1 MGISVFPA
9 AGGGLQK
16 YSQTFYKSGTW
27 TKPSGVK
34 QVTVTCIGAG
44 GGAYGQESYP
54 NGGGAGGYIKTD
66 VDVTGISSATVL
78 IGAGGTS
85 AAGSTGG
92 PGIVSDGGN
101 TLFGNIVTAYGG
113 QGTGADWNL
122 SSGVGST
129 AADSGRSENIQIK
142 TNSFDKFDYIWL
154 KRVLAAASTV
164 STTPIFKNGIREGG
178 RHFLAYGA
186 GRFVSS
192 NDTNGSI
199 TYSSDGIT
207 WTNINPLDASNA
219 TVNVI
224 YNGTNF
230 VASANGTRNTAYYSA
245 NGITWTTTTLP
256 STAQWNGVTT
266 GNGIT
271 IVYDKS
277 NTASNSAVSTN
288 GGTSWTAVT
297 LPAIVGGNIIYSNGH
312 FYLKTESSAFVWRST
327 DGVTWTT
334 AGSMTTN
341 WNLANMDYY
350 NNLYVA
356 SRTNNEAT
364 GSSYFTS
371 TNGTTWTQ
379 RNWSTVLPGT
389 TTPINSGTYS
399 RGNVVF
405 IKDAWYTIIFAQ
417 SVTGVNAAGYI
428 YKTTDGVNW
437 TYVKSYFKGTA
448 YTTSYTP
455 QQGFGADI
463 FEVSPGRFYIPWSD
477 GYGTA
482 ANKACTG
489 MILLADTFVGGQEGF
504 KFTGSVSGIGLRTS
518 GASAFSSVGGL
529 TSSGVIL
536 PGLGTPEGYCL
547 GGAGHITNT
556 GISGGTTYYWQ
567 KANIGCGA
575 DSPNGAS
582 NHSVALRTGGD
593 GLVVVEWWA

>member
-9 AGGGLQK
+9 SGGGLQK

-27 TKPSGVK
+27 TKPAGVK
-34 QVTVTCIGAG
+34 QVNVTCIGAG

-122 SSGVGST
+122 SSGTGST

-154 KRVLAAASTV
+154 KRTLDSSSGTNAIYKIDMHQYSRYTV
-164 STTPIFKNGIREGG
+164 
-178 RHFLAYGA
+178 AYGA
-186 GRFVSS
+186 GKFVSFNS
-192 NDTNGSI
+192 TNGSI

-219 TVNVI
+219 TFHVV

-230 VASANGTRNTAYYSA
+230 VASVAGTRNTAYYSA
-245 NGITWTTTTLP
+245 DGITWATTTLP
-256 STAQWNGVTT
+256 STAQWRGVTT

-271 IVYDKS
+271 IVYDKTGTS
-277 NTASNSAVSTN
+277 SNSAVSTN
-288 GGTSWTAVT
+288 GGTTWTAVT
-297 LPAIVGGNIIYSNGH
+297 LPAITAGSIIYSNGH

-327 DGVTWTT
+327 DGVTWT
-334 AGSMTTN
+334 AEGSMSTS
-341 WNLANMDYY
+341 WNLGNIDYY

-356 SRTNNEAT
+356 SQHSSNT
-364 GSSYFTS
+364 GSGGFYFTS

-379 RNWSTVLPGT
+379 RNWSTVLPGA
-389 TTPINSGTYS
+389 TTPINSATYS
-399 RGNVVF
+399 KGNVVF
-405 IKDAWYTIIFAQ
+405 IKDAWYTVIYAQ
-417 SVTGVNAAGYI
+417 NTGVNAAGYI

-437 TYVKSYFKGTA
+437 TYVKSYFKGT
-448 YTTSYTP
+448 TQTSSYTP
-455 QQGFGADI
+455 NQGFGADI

-477 GYGTA
+477 YYGG
-482 ANKACTG
+482 NSNRYCTG
-489 MILLADTFVGGQEGF
+489 MILLADTFVGGQEGY
-504 KFTGSVSGIGLRTS
+504 KFTSTVSGTALSIS
-518 GASAFSSVGGL
+518 SASAFSSHGGFSA
-529 TSSGVIL
+529 TGVLL
-536 PGLGTPEGYCL
+536 PGLGTLEGYCV
-547 GGAGHITNT
+547 GGAGPINNT
-556 GISGGTTYYWQ
+556 ALGGGTSYYWK

-582 NHSVALRTGGD
+582 NHSLPVRTGGD